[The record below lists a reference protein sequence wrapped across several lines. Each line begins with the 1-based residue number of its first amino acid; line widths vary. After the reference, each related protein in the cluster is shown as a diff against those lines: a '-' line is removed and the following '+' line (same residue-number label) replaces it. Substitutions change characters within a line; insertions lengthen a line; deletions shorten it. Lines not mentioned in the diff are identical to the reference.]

1 MGEKNRNVG
10 LKYKHKTTDLGQII
24 PFTYQCVLKTETQV
38 LMLLFYIL
46 SKYVGIK

>member
-24 PFTYQCVLKTETQV
+24 PFTYQCVLKNWNTSVNVIV
-38 LMLLFYIL
+38 LYT
-46 SKYVGIK
+46 K